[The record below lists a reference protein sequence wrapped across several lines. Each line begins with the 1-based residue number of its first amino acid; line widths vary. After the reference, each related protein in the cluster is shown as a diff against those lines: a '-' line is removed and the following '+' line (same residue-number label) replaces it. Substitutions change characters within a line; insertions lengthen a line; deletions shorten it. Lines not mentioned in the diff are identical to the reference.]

1 MKYDYGG
8 SISDLTSKKGRR
20 RIAEKIARGEDIADY
35 YDLRSTGL
43 DYGDAEIKAD
53 FKHIVDELDRLQAL
67 KHRLETD
74 PEGVDLVKESKRN
87 QLSQEQKELF
97 DQIAEENGYASGSLP

>member
-1 MKYDYGG
+1 M
-8 SISDLTSKKGRR
+8 
-20 RIAEKIARGEDIADY
+20 
-35 YDLRSTGL
+35 RSTGL

-67 KHRLETD
+67 KHRLETG

-97 DQIAEENGYASGSLP
+97 DQIAEENGYASGYEMEREIVDGYTVNENEGSEEQDN